1 MASRSRLLSA
11 LAPHRWVL
19 EPALAVV
26 LFGAWFVTGLPF
38 DLAAALALVFYCAAV
53 ALSRTLPGVA
63 LGLIWIAVLLE
74 LTEQSSL
81 PGAFRVI
88 AAIAVVVALVGVAS
102 HGGRVL
108 RWLDLASAILLAPAT
123 AYLFT
128 VRGDLKFPQFGPVIG
143 GYYTSQGVGF
153 LLMSLLLA
161 VIFVAAWLLGF
172 LVARQRA
179 AQGGSAGGGGVIGGQ
194 GPSVLVW
201 LASSGGADVEEDDAD
216 RAQLVRRLTR
226 TQLTVDMVGAVAFEV
241 FCLLVGEQD
250 RAAFVVITVFAVAVA
265 LRRMSPAIALSLA
278 WLAAVLQM
286 TTGHSI
292 LVSDV
297 AVLIVLYAT
306 AAYGDRVVRAA
317 GLISAGIGAFVAA
330 LYLTVTAAVAQG
342 YYNLLSSQIASVALQ
357 FAFLFVV
364 SVTVLGLS
372 WVLGLLVRTWRN
384 ARAARRARDEAELVR
399 DRAVEDVVVEQ
410 ERTRIARDMHD
421 VVAHSLAVVIA
432 QADGARYA
440 RQSDPDAV
448 DEALATIASTA
459 RSALGDVRVLL
470 AELRASGPT
479 GAGLPG
485 DSERPVAHDGP
496 QPSLAD
502 LDQTVEHIRS
512 AGLEVRLERTG
523 AVERLGSAQQLAA
536 YRIVQEALTNALRH
550 GDTSRPASVVLSE
563 GAADGGSGPGAR
575 PPGLVITVRNTMK
588 DTIEST
594 STGPVGT
601 GSVPRVGHGLP
612 GMRERASLA
621 GGSLTAGPVEGEFV
635 VSAFLPGAPV
645 GATA

>member
-1 MASRSRLLSA
+1 MSSRRRLLSA

-38 DLAAALALVFYCAAV
+38 DIAAALALVFYCAAV

-63 LGLIWIAVLLE
+63 LGLIWVAVLLE

-81 PGAFRVI
+81 RGSFRVI

-179 AQGGSAGGGGVIGGQ
+179 AQAGSAEGGVVGGQ

-201 LASSGGADVEEDDAD
+201 LASSGGAEVAEDDAD

-226 TQLTVDMVGAVAFEV
+226 TQLTVDIVGAVLFQV

-250 RAAFVVITVFAVAVA
+250 RAAAFLVITVFAVAVA
-265 LRRMSPAIALSLA
+265 LRRMSPAVALSLA

-292 LVSDV
+292 LVSDLG
-297 AVLIVLYAT
+297 VLIVLYAT

-342 YYNLLSSQIASVALQ
+342 YYDLLSSQIASVALQ

-479 GAGLPG
+479 GPGLPG
-485 DSERPVAHDGP
+485 DPDRPVAHDGP

-502 LDQTVEHIRS
+502 LELTVDHIRS
-512 AGLEVRLERTG
+512 AGLDVRLERTG

-550 GDTSRPASVVLSE
+550 GDTSRPASVVLAE
-563 GAADGGSGPGAR
+563 EPADGGSGPGAR
-575 PPGLVITVRNTMK
+575 PPGLVITVRNTMR
-588 DTIEST
+588 DSIEST
-594 STGPVGT
+594 STGPGGT

-645 GATA
+645 GATT

>member
-1 MASRSRLLSA
+1 MPSRRRLLSA

-26 LFGAWFVTGLPF
+26 LFAAWLVTGLPF
-38 DLAAALALVFYCAAV
+38 DMAPALALVFYCAAV

-63 LGLIWIAVLLE
+63 LGLIWLAVLLE
-74 LTEQSSL
+74 LTEQHAMSG
-81 PGAFRVI
+81 PFRVI
-88 AAIAVVVALVGVAS
+88 ATVAVVLALVGVAA

-108 RWLDLASAILLAPAT
+108 RWLDFASAILLAPGM

-128 VRGDLKFPQFGPVIG
+128 VRGDLKFAQFGPVIA
-143 GYYTSQGVGF
+143 GYYTSQGIGV

-179 AQGGSAGGGGVIGGQ
+179 AQAASAGAGAGAGTGGARVAGSTGGALRGR

-201 LASSGGADVEEDDAD
+201 LASNGGAEVTEDDAEG
-216 RAQLVRRLTR
+216 AELVRRLTR
-226 TQLTVDMVGAVAFEV
+226 TQLTADIIGATAFLV
-241 FCLLVGEQD
+241 FCLVTGDQD
-250 RAAFVVITVFAVAVA
+250 RAAFVVVTAFTVAVA
-265 LRRMSPAIALSLA
+265 LRRMSPAVALSIA

-292 LVSDV
+292 LVSDLG
-297 AVLIVLYAT
+297 VLIVLYAT

-330 LYLTVTAAVAQG
+330 LYLTVTAAVAQS
-342 YYNLLSSQIASVALQ
+342 YYTLLSSAIASVALQ

-372 WVLGLLVRTWRN
+372 WVLGLLMRTWRN
-384 ARAARRARDEAELVR
+384 ARAARRARDAAELDR

-440 RQSDPDAV
+440 RHTDPDAV

-470 AELRASGPT
+470 TELRQSHPT
-479 GAGLPG
+479 DPG
-485 DSERPVAHDGP
+485 RPPGAHDGP

-502 LDQTVEHIRS
+502 LEQTVEHIRS
-512 AGLEVRLERTG
+512 AGLPVTLDVTG

-536 YRIVQEALTNALRH
+536 FRIVQEALTNALRH
-550 GDTSRPASVVLSE
+550 GDTSRPASVVLAE
-563 GAADGGSGPGAR
+563 ADAEPDSGR
-575 PPGLVITVRNTMK
+575 PAGLIITVRNTVN
-588 DTIEST
+588 DST
-594 STGPVGT
+594 LSTAT
-601 GSVPRVGHGLP
+601 GSQPRIGHGLP

-621 GGSLTAGPVEGEFV
+621 GGSLTAGPDDGDFV
-635 VSAFLPGAPV
+635 VTAFLPGA
-645 GATA
+645 AA

>member
-1 MASRSRLLSA
+1 MSSRRRLLSA

-38 DLAAALALVFYCAAV
+38 DMAAALALVFYCAAV
-53 ALSRTLPGVA
+53 ALSRTLPGVS
-63 LGLIWIAVLLE
+63 LGLVWVAVLLE

-108 RWLDLASAILLAPAT
+108 RWLDFASAILLAPAT

-179 AQGGSAGGGGVIGGQ
+179 AQGGSGGGVIGGQ

-201 LASSGGADVEEDDAD
+201 LASSGGAEAAEDDAD

-226 TQLTVDMVGAVAFEV
+226 TQLTVDIVGAVLFEV
-241 FCLLVGEQD
+241 FCLVVGEQD

-265 LRRMSPAIALSLA
+265 LRRMSPAVALSLA

-292 LVSDV
+292 LVSDLG
-297 AVLIVLYAT
+297 VLIVLYAT

-342 YYNLLSSQIASVALQ
+342 YYDLLSSQIASVALQ

-479 GAGLPG
+479 GAGLPDG
-485 DSERPVAHDGP
+485 PAHVAHDGP

-512 AGLEVRLERTG
+512 AGLDVRLERTG
-523 AVERLGSAQQLAA
+523 AVDRLGSAQQLAA

-550 GDTSRPASVVLSE
+550 GDTSRPASVVLVE
-563 GAADGGSGPGAR
+563 EPATGGPGPGGR
-575 PPGLVITVRNTMK
+575 PPGLVITVRNTMRSP
-588 DTIEST
+588 IEST

-601 GSVPRVGHGLP
+601 GAVPRIGHGMP

-621 GGSLTAGPVEGEFV
+621 GGSLSAGPVDGEFV

-645 GATA
+645 GAAA